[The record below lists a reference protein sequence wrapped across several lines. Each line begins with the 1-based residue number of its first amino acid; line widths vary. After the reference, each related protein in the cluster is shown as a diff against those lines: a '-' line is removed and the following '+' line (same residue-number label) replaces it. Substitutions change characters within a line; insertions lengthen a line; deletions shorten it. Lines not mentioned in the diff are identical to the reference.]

1 MKEEVVVKSIERQL
15 LLSSRYYNNL
25 HGSMLSKNGSPDF
38 VTMDIDG
45 IYTGIEAKAP
55 KKTPYVNQWR
65 RCIEILLSGGRFIV
79 AQDDFDLQA
88 MDSHNLPIIKIGSI
102 VGESEFEMDKQKIN
116 GTHEIKL
123 KD

>member
-1 MKEEVVVKSIERQL
+1 MKEEVVVKSIEKQL
-15 LLSSRYYNNL
+15 LLASRYYNNL

-38 VTMDIDG
+38 VTMDANG
-45 IYTGIEAKAP
+45 VYTGIEAKAP

-79 AQDDFDLQA
+79 AQEDFNLQD
-88 MDSHNLPIIKIGSI
+88 MDNNHLPIIRIGGI
-102 VGESEFEMDKQKIN
+102 VGESEFEMDKQKIH